1 MKVYRN
7 PLLKMQQSLWSL
19 LLGGGSTQ
27 GIFIIH
33 SSPHLKMIFRTSR
46 NRWDMKTRSLEG
58 TIVLSSWSVFF
69 WPNPETAKNQWLEPE
84 EFQRSCFYVRFTL
97 GGGNSHE
104 VYGILI
110 ILTLRTCFENPN
122 PNIQCKQ

>member
-1 MKVYRN
+1 MVTVTGRGQHPRHIHYSFFTSFEDDIPNFPKSVGYEN
-7 PLLKMQQSLWSL
+7 SFP
-19 LLGGGSTQ
+19 GGY
-27 GIFIIH
+27 
-33 SSPHLKMIFRTSR
+33 
-46 NRWDMKTRSLEG
+46 DRSKQLEC
-58 TIVLSSWSVFF
+58 FF
-69 WPNPETAKNQWLEPE
+69 FGPNPETAKNQWLEPE